1 MSAVDWVLLVIVVLS
16 GLAGLMRGFI
26 GVLASLVA
34 WVLGIWV
41 AFHFGAE
48 LGRMLAGTDQPG
60 TGHLIAG
67 YALSFMAVLV
77 VMGLAGWMVRKLVHS
92 IGLSGVDRLLGLVI
106 GTLRGAL
113 IACALVLL
121 FGLTSMPREPWW
133 RTSTLIP
140 VFVPG
145 AVWLS
150 AWLPVWVAG
159 QVDFGSTGEFAPA
172 DGTTPDHGPALLPVP
187 PGGSGR
193 AL

>member
-1 MSAVDWVLLVIVVLS
+1 MSSVDWVLLLVVVLS

-48 LGRMLAGTDQPG
+48 LGLMLAGTDQPG

-67 YALSFMAVLV
+67 YALSFMGVLV
-77 VMGLAGWMVRKLVHS
+77 GIGLVGWMVRKLVHS

-145 AVWLS
+145 AQSLS
-150 AWLPVWVAG
+150 AWLPEWVAR
-159 QVDFGSTGEFAPA
+159 QVDFGSTGALGPV
-172 DGTTPDHGPALLPVP
+172 DSTTPDHGPDLLPVP
-187 PGGSGR
+187 PSGPGR

>member
-1 MSAVDWVLLVIVVLS
+1 MSAVDWVLLVIVALS
-16 GLAGLMRGFI
+16 GLAGLMRGFV

-48 LGRMLAGTDQPG
+48 VGLMLAGSDQVG
-60 TGHLIAG
+60 TGHLIGG
-67 YALSFMAVLV
+67 YALSFLV
-77 VMGLAGWMVRKLVHS
+77 VLIVIGLAGWLVRKLVHS

-106 GTLRGAL
+106 GILRGAL
-113 IACALVLL
+113 IVCALVLL
-121 FGLTSMPREPWW
+121 FGLTSMPRDPWW

-145 AVWLS
+145 AQWLS

-159 QVDFGSTGEFAPA
+159 QVDFGSAGAFEPA
-172 DGTTPDHGPALLPVP
+172 DSTTPDHGPALLPVP
-187 PGGSGR
+187 PGGPGR